1 MLLRRRRAVVML
13 MAVGGL
19 VGLLSGL
26 LQSRTYRST
35 ATFIP
40 QSNDLGA
47 AGAGLALAASQFGV
61 KLPQLGG
68 DWGPQVYVAL
78 LRSHALL
85 AELAQD
91 TLTVA
96 EEDNRRVAVLDLLKI
111 NGSSEAQRVERAVK
125 ALRNRIEVRDLKQIS
140 AVQVSAVTKWPSVS
154 LAMAERLV
162 GQVHHFVLVTRQS
175 QASAERRFAEARAE
189 EAGAELR
196 AAENRM
202 QVFLQ
207 RNRVYNSSPELT
219 FDRDRLQRE
228 VSLYQQVYN
237 FMVQAREEA
246 RVREV
251 RDTPVLTPLETPA
264 LPVLPESRR
273 SVLKAAAGML
283 AGGLLALMLAF
294 LAEGFDDARRLP
306 TDEAREF
313 LRLVDEAVPRVL
325 RRRTS

>member
-1 MLLRRRRAVVML
+1 
-13 MAVGGL
+13 MAIGGV

-61 KLPQLGG
+61 KLPQLGSE
-68 DWGPQVYVAL
+68 WGPQVYVAL
-78 LRSHALL
+78 LRSHAML

-91 TLTVA
+91 TLTVV
-96 EEDNRRVAVLDLLKI
+96 EEDNRRVPLLDLLKI
-111 NGSSEAQRVERAVK
+111 KGSTEAERVDRAVK
-125 ALRNRIEVRDLKQIS
+125 VLRNRLEVRDVKQIN
-140 AVQVSAVTKWPSVS
+140 AVQLSAVTKWPSVS
-154 LAMAERLV
+154 LAITERLV
-162 GQVHHFVLVTRQS
+162 VQVHHFVLATRQS
-175 QASAERRFAEARAE
+175 QASAERKFAERRAE
-189 EAGAELR
+189 EAEVELR

-207 RNRVYNSSPELT
+207 RNRTYTSPELT
-219 FDRDRLQRE
+219 FERDRLQRE
-228 VSLYQQVYN
+228 VSLHQQVYN
-237 FMVQAREEA
+237 SMVQAREEA

-251 RDTPVLTPLETPA
+251 RDTPVLTPLEAPT

-283 AGGLLALMLAF
+283 AGGLLALVIAF
-294 LAEGFDDARRLP
+294 IADGFAGARRLP